1 MNKNKTTKIMVCSFL
16 LFLLFTISCSS
27 NLTTELSLDGFLQKG
42 EYQFGTLAWG
52 SPPNSVA
59 KNLSIIKLKSENPS
73 RQCYK
78 VDNRYILD
86 DNFPVMELE
95 FFDQKLGCVT
105 FTFLIENGYEEW
117 FTKQLDSLSQ
127 IYGKPNEQAKSM
139 LEQVQAENYRWI
151 SGDTQMHL
159 SKTILSKN
167 GAKVGLGF
175 ISTQVIHEFGDV
187 HPEL

>member
-1 MNKNKTTKIMVCSFL
+1 MVCSFL

-59 KNLSIIKLKSENPS
+59 KNLSIIKLKSEHPS

-127 IYGKPNEQAKSM
+127 IYGKPNAQAKST
-139 LEQVQAENYRWI
+139 LEQVHAEN
-151 SGDTQMHL
+151 
-159 SKTILSKN
+159 
-167 GAKVGLGF
+167 
-175 ISTQVIHEFGDV
+175 
-187 HPEL
+187 